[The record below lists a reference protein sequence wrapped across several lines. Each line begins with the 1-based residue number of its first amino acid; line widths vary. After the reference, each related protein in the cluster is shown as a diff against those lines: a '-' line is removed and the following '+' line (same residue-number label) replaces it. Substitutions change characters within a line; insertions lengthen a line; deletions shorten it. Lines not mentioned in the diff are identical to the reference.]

1 PSDWPWYLQYV
12 FLGMGRDAFSEQ
24 SLDQITEW
32 IQIAAEK

>member
-1 PSDWPWYLQYV
+1 
-12 FLGMGRDAFSEQ
+12 MGRDAFSEQ